1 MINSRKAIW
10 ADNLRCSHVLKLP
23 QAALVFSVYVGV
35 WLWQQ
40 RFILCIVSVHEDPHI
55 DLSLSLEH
63 LVFQPHIKKN
73 CWKKLLIS
81 KF

>member
-10 ADNLRCSHVLKLP
+10 ADNLRCAHVLKLP

-40 RFILCIVSVHEDPHI
+40 RYCIEILCVVSVHGDPHI
-55 DLSLSLEH
+55 HLSLSLEH
-63 LVFQPHIKKN
+63 
-73 CWKKLLIS
+73 
-81 KF
+81 